1 MQSMKSYLLVLL
13 AVGSISCKD
22 KPSEIRPAE
31 APADKVMTQE
41 ALVSRGEYLV
51 VSTGCADCHSPKIMT
66 ERGPEPDMDRYMM
79 GYDSSIPLPPVNPEL
94 QGGPWVLFTME
105 LTAAI
110 GPWGISYAGNLT
122 PHETGIG
129 NWSVDQFKKA
139 IKEGKYKGLDNSRP
153 LMPPM
158 PWPAYRNFTDEDL
171 EAMFAFLQTLK
182 PIDNVVPAYSPPTPP
197 PTP

>member
-1 MQSMKSYLLVLL
+1 
-13 AVGSISCKD
+13 
-22 KPSEIRPAE
+22 
-31 APADKVMTQE
+31 
-41 ALVSRGEYLV
+41 
-51 VSTGCADCHSPKIMT
+51 MT

-105 LTAAI
+105 LTAAV